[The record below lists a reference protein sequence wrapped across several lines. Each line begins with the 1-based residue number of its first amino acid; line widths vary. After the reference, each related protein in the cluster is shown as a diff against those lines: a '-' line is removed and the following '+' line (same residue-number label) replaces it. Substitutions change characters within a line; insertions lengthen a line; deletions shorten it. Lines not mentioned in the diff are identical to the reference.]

1 VRVSTADGLRYLL
14 LPSPFGELGL
24 AWRETESAPR
34 VQRVFLPDEQM
45 PALERLKRAFAQATP
60 GSVPEIDDVG
70 RRIQAALEGQPVEFP
85 LERVALDTCRPF
97 QRSVLLAERQ
107 IPRGWVTTYS
117 RLAVR
122 LGQPLAA
129 ARAVGHASARNPFS
143 IMIPCH
149 RVVGSNGELNG
160 YQGGLRMKR
169 ALLEMEGVEF
179 TPTGRAVMS
188 RIYYD
193 DPAREAEGISE

>member
-1 VRVSTADGLRYLL
+1 MRVSTADGLRYLL
-14 LPSPFGELGL
+14 LPSPFGALGL
-24 AWRETESAPR
+24 AWRETESGPR
-34 VQRVFLPDEQM
+34 VQRVFLPEKQT
-45 PALERLKRAFAQATP
+45 PALERLKQALPQATP
-60 GSVPEIDDVG
+60 GSVPQMDDMG
-70 RRIQAALEGQPVEFP
+70 RRIQAALEGQSVAFP
-85 LERVALDTCRPF
+85 LDRVALDACRPF
-97 QRSVLLAERQ
+97 QKSVLLAERQ
-107 IPRGWVTTYS
+107 IPRGRVTTYS

-143 IMIPCH
+143 IIIPCH

-179 TPTGRAVMS
+179 TPAGRVVTNS
-188 RIYYD
+188 IDYD
-193 DPAREAEGISE
+193 DLARQPGGITE

>member
-1 VRVSTADGLRYLL
+1 MRVSTTDALRYLL
-14 LPSPFGELGL
+14 LPSPFGALGL
-24 AWRETESAPR
+24 AWRETESGPR
-34 VQRVFLPDEQM
+34 VQRVFLPDEHT
-45 PALERLKRAFAQATP
+45 PALERLRQAFAQATP
-60 GSVPEIDDVG
+60 GTVPEMDDMG

-85 LERVALDTCRPF
+85 LDRIALDTCRPF
-97 QRSVLLAERQ
+97 QKSVLLAERQ
-107 IPRGWVTTYS
+107 IPRGWVTTYG

-143 IMIPCH
+143 IIIPCH
-149 RVVGSNGELNG
+149 RVVGSNGDLNG

-179 TPTGRAVMS
+179 SPAGCAAMNG
-188 RIYYD
+188 IY
-193 DPAREAEGISE
+193 